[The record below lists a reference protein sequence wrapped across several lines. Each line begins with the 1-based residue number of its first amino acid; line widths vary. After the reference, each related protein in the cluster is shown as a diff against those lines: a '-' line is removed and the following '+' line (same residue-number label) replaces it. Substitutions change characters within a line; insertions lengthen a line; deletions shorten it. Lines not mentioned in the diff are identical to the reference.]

1 MLPLVD
7 RIKVNVDAP
16 YNLVTKIAT
25 LGMVVCDSIGT
36 ISLATVTKTDNIVSA
51 LHAEFLAILF
61 SLEAIQSSSFTD
73 ILVESDSL
81 LTIQEILKQK
91 SSFCEWKSLISD
103 IIDLSMEFISCKFSH
118 VKRLANMCA
127 HNIAQ
132 SSCELGDRIIWRNTL
147 PFLFCNPDVKD
158 Y

>member
-61 SLEAIQSSSFTD
+61 GLEVIQSSSFID
-73 ILVESDSL
+73 ILVESDSFL
-81 LTIQEILKQK
+81 AIQEILKQK
-91 SSFCEWKSLISD
+91 SSFCEWECLISN

-118 VKRLANMCA
+118 VKRLANKCA
-127 HNIAQ
+127 HNIA
-132 SSCELGDRIIWRNTL
+132 
-147 PFLFCNPDVKD
+147 
-158 Y
+158 